1 MLGEELKLW
10 NSPQRWKW
18 RRGEKG
24 VDASAAI
31 GTHFPATYLGL
42 HLEPH
47 QSNTPSCNTQWQVS
61 TCPPTLS
68 ITTTRCRYCGEVGLA
83 TRYSP
88 WPPSCFL
95 FFLSSL
101 HFLERIFS
109 LGQPAASPFSLT
121 RWSTLCLTPAS
132 WGNISC
138 RTCGILDGWCI
149 WRKT

>member
-1 MLGEELKLW
+1 MFGEELKLW
-10 NSPQRWKW
+10 NSPQRWKC
-18 RRGEKG
+18 RRGERG

-61 TCPPTLS
+61 ANTLHHHNQMQVLFM
-68 ITTTRCRYCGEVGLA
+68 VGR

-138 RTCGILDGWCI
+138 RTCGILDG
-149 WRKT
+149 